1 MFVGAKSSFA
11 VKSSVLVLCRS
22 QQGKLEEPHA
32 CQGWKEPTPA
42 VAGSSGVEA
51 VAIDSHK
58 VAVLMSSHLL
68 TQKRTTKSTHA
79 LI

>member
-1 MFVGAKSSFA
+1 MFIGAKSRFS
-11 VKSSVLVLCRS
+11 VKSSALVLCRS
-22 QQGKLEEPHA
+22 QQGKLEGPHA
-32 CQGWKEPTPA
+32 CSGQKRA
-42 VAGSSGVEA
+42 GVEA